1 MSMFARS
8 REMLGAA
15 GGKQRFEP
23 ESDRDTTVDSEDEYG
38 RALTPSTTDV
48 ESDCDRRLSEKGSL
62 MGTLIISQ
70 QREGTVVHG
79 STRRLKWPPSARAEQ
94 RSLQIW
100 DWDDTLFPSTWLNG
114 QGLRL
119 EDDAGA
125 APEQQV
131 LLDAIAAEVE
141 QTIRLALQTGEVVIV
156 TNAEH
161 GWVDQSCRK
170 FCPTLHPLVDTL
182 RVVSARSTYEEF
194 GVFSPLEWKVKAFE
208 REMGAFVPKAARLAH
223 QHEVANLMSI
233 GDSIHEREALLRAS
247 ETMHYAMRRVKT
259 VKLPERPDLP
269 SLHKTHELLRKQL
282 RTLVEHDGDLDLVV
296 NPHAQ
301 QLQLYQF

>member
-15 GGKQRFEP
+15 GGKQRSEP

-62 MGTLIISQ
+62 MGSLIISQ

>member
-15 GGKQRFEP
+15 GGKQRSEP

-62 MGTLIISQ
+62 MGSLIISQ

-194 GVFSPLEWKVKAFE
+194 GVFSPLDWKVKAFE